1 MKLKGKVAV
10 VTGASKGIGA
20 AIAERLA
27 SEGAAVAVNYASGK
41 AEAETLVGRI
51 QAQGGKAV
59 AVGADLRKESGIVE
73 LFERTASEL
82 GPVDILVNNAGV
94 YEFSPIDQITADHV
108 DKHYG
113 LNVKTLL
120 LATREAVK
128 AFGDRGGRIINISS
142 VVGQTPVP
150 GAAVY
155 SSTKG
160 AVDTIT
166 RGLAQELS
174 SRKILVNAIA
184 PGLIETEGATTLPN
198 FEEFKGAVGRTGLGR
213 VGRPGDIAS
222 VAAFLASDDSGW
234 ITGQIL
240 AADGGQ
246 RV

>member
-150 GAAVY
+150 GATVY

-184 PGLIETEGATTLPN
+184 PGLIETEGAATLPN
-198 FEEFKGAVGRTGLGR
+198 FEEFKGAIGRTGLGR

-234 ITGQIL
+234 VTGQIL

-246 RV
+246 RA